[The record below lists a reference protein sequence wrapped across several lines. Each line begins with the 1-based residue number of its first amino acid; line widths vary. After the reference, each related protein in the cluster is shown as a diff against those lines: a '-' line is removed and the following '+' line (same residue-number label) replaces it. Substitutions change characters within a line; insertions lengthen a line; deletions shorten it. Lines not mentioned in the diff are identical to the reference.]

1 MKLSPEDV
9 GPRWV
14 ATAEALLLQR
24 STAGSQQLLY
34 DPGASAGLLSASNLD
49 FSLNAGP
56 RLTLRRD
63 GPAGM
68 GLELI
73 YFGIDGWQSSADFPN
88 SAFTYGVGNLAID
101 KTMTVPVSDARFQDT
116 SRIYSGEIN
125 LRYAWNDWLTPLA
138 GLRWVEFE
146 DRYAVNGTDYQFSAP
161 FTDVVRGHNHL
172 YGAQIGLDACWW
184 DGSRRFQVDFWGKAG
199 LYGAAAAQDNDYQDT
214 VRSFSASAVASSLSF
229 LGEVGLTGCYRFTDH
244 LAVRGGYQVMWLTG
258 LALAP
263 AQIPATDFGAGQ
275 AGVDTSGSL
284 FCQGANA
291 GLELVW

>member
-1 MKLSPEDV
+1 MKLAPEDV

-14 ATAEALLLQR
+14 ATAEALFLQR

-63 GPAGM
+63 GPAGL

-125 LRYAWNDWLTPLA
+125 LRPMHGTIGSLPWRACVGSSSRTATRSTARTISFPLPLPTWSEAITIFMALKSGWMPA
-138 GLRWVEFE
+138 G
-146 DRYAVNGTDYQFSAP
+146 GM
-161 FTDVVRGHNHL
+161 VRG
-172 YGAQIGLDACWW
+172 D
-184 DGSRRFQVDFWGKAG
+184 SR
-199 LYGAAAAQDNDYQDT
+199 
-214 VRSFSASAVASSLSF
+214 S
-229 LGEVGLTGCYRFTDH
+229 
-244 LAVRGGYQVMWLTG
+244 
-258 LALAP
+258 
-263 AQIPATDFGAGQ
+263 
-275 AGVDTSGSL
+275 TSGEKPASTARRRPRTTTTRTRSAAFRQAPRL
-284 FCQGANA
+284 PRCRSSARWG
-291 GLELVW
+291 

>member
-1 MKLSPEDV
+1 MIRKRSKAIHVSCTFSGRDVGCLRTFRVRCGGLAVLIWLALTPVTFAQGLTEAPAPESALSASQASEHQGAAGPEMKLSPEDV

-14 ATAEALLLQR
+14 ATAEALFLQR

-125 LRYAWNDWLTPLA
+125 LRVCMERLA
-138 GLRWVEFE
+138 HSLGGPALGR
-146 DRYAVNGTDYQFSAP
+146 
-161 FTDVVRGHNHL
+161 VRGPLRGQRHGLSVFRSL
-172 YGAQIGLDACWW
+172 Y
-184 DGSRRFQVDFWGKAG
+184 RRGP
-199 LYGAAAAQDNDYQDT
+199 
-214 VRSFSASAVASSLSF
+214 R
-229 LGEVGLTGCYRFTDH
+229 
-244 LAVRGGYQVMWLTG
+244 
-258 LALAP
+258 P
-263 AQIPATDFGAGQ
+263 
-275 AGVDTSGSL
+275 
-284 FCQGANA
+284 
-291 GLELVW
+291 